1 MIATA
6 DVQRLTRWVAPD
18 LMRAEIES
26 VAVLGGGTMGGG
38 IAGHLARAGLRVSLA
53 DASPELAEDARER
66 LIERTRGHVRA
77 GLLDGE
83 ALRRTEGVAPA
94 PDVEAAAEGVD
105 LVIEAVPEDPELKAD
120 ILGRASRAA
129 PPGAIIASN
138 TSSLPI
144 AGLAEAVAHP
154 ARFLGV
160 HWFNPPEWTPG
171 IEVIAGPETD
181 RETVERAVRFL
192 TAAGKRPAEVGDR
205 AGFVSN
211 RLQMALL
218 REALAIV
225 EEGQATRE
233 GIDEVVRSTFGF
245 RLPFYGPFEIA
256 DMAGLDTYVSVFETL
271 EREVGAEFAPPAALR
286 DLVDAGRHGAKT
298 GAGFAEW
305 SDEERSTLLLER
317 DRRYAA
323 LSALLEER

>member
-1 MIATA
+1 
-6 DVQRLTRWVAPD
+6 
-18 LMRAEIES
+18 MRAEIEA
-26 VAVLGGGTMGGG
+26 VAVLGGGTMGAG

-53 DASPELAEDARER
+53 DASAELAERARER

-77 GLLDGE
+77 GLLDQE
-83 ALRRTEGVAPA
+83 ALRRTEAVAPA
-94 PDVEAAAEGVD
+94 PGIEAAVEGAD

-129 PPGAIIASN
+129 PAGAIVASN

-144 AGLAEAVAHP
+144 AGLAAAVAHP
-154 ARFLGV
+154 ASFLGV

-181 RETVERAVRFL
+181 RATVERAVGFL
-192 TAAGKRPAEVGDR
+192 VAVGKRPAEVGDR

-225 EEGQATRE
+225 EEGQATRD
-233 GIDEVVRSTFGF
+233 GVDEVVRSTFGF
-245 RLPFYGPFEIA
+245 RLPFFGPFQIA

-286 DLVDAGRHGAKT
+286 ELVDAGRHGAKT

-305 SDEERSTLLLER
+305 SDDDRTALLLER

-323 LSALLEER
+323 LGALLEER